1 MRCIIVDDEK
11 SARFIIRQLCK
22 KAGGLEVVEEFSS
35 GIEAIKF
42 LNKNKVDLA
51 FLDIHM
57 PSFNGF
63 DLIELLER
71 PPKVI
76 LTTSDSNLA
85 LDAFKY
91 DCILDYLVK
100 PLEFERFQL
109 SIDKLGKID
118 NEQNYKVHSTLSNIL
133 KKLPTNLFIR
143 VHRSTIINID
153 KIIDIEDNTLL
164 IKKNVVPIGRTYRNE
179 LMKRLNLLK

>member
-100 PLEFERFQL
+100 PIEFRETWVAPALVVITIMTFLKSALRPLL
-109 SIDKLGKID
+109 S
-118 NEQNYKVHSTLSNIL
+118 V
-133 KKLPTNLFIR
+133 
-143 VHRSTIINID
+143 
-153 KIIDIEDNTLL
+153 
-164 IKKNVVPIGRTYRNE
+164 NVP
-179 LMKRLNLLK
+179 

>member
-1 MRCIIVDDEK
+1 
-11 SARFIIRQLCK
+11 
-22 KAGGLEVVEEFSS
+22 
-35 GIEAIKF
+35 
-42 LNKNKVDLA
+42 
-51 FLDIHM
+51 M

-109 SIDKLGKID
+109 SIDKLGKRD
-118 NEQNYKVHSTLSNIL
+118 NEQGFLSETKTGALEPEKSMFINVGRRLVKINIDHIDVIRSSGDYVNISCEHENYKVHSTLSNIL

-143 VHRSTIINID
+143 VHRSFTISLN
-153 KIIDIEDNTLL
+153 KIIALEGNTIEISD
-164 IKKNVVPIGRTYRNE
+164 KKIPIGRNY
-179 LMKRLNLLK
+179 LKKTKERIFNIKDTEN